1 MTWRISRVFGI
12 DTARAASIARRVSSR
27 VTSCWR
33 PDTAI
38 IPREFCEPTCMPEM
52 PTNAERT
59 LRPERRSAASTAAA
73 TDWTVRS
80 MSMTTPLRRP
90 SEGACPMPMTST
102 PPLRPPT
109 SPMSTQTCVV
119 PMSIATSTDWSVTER
134 PPSLTLL
141 LLPTYVRVTAR
152 PSLEEMAPDYSDV
165 LEDAPAEREQG
176 HEIEVDPQPVSQ
188 EREGGREERVRVEAR
203 QEDACIEVP
212 LELGAKRAEERVER
226 GEDADR
232 GVARPLD
239 REVEAQRQSKQH
251 PGDQAE
257 ERKPHELLIRAED
270 DAIGAA
276 HVDVV

>member
-12 DTARAASIARRVSSR
+12 DTARAASIARTVSSR

-80 MSMTTPLRRP
+80 ISMTTPFRRP
-90 SEGACPMPMTST
+90 SEGACPIPITST
-102 PPLRPPT
+102 LPLRPPT
-109 SPMSTQTCVV
+109 SPMSTQTFVV
-119 PMSIATSTDWSVTER
+119 PMSIATTTVWSVTER

-141 LLPTYVRVTAR
+141 LLPACVRATAR
-152 PSLEEMAPDYSDV
+152 PRLKEMAPDYSDV

-176 HEIEVDPQPVSQ
+176 NEIEVDTQPVTQ
-188 EREGGREERVRVEAR
+188 ERQRSREERVGIEAR
-203 QEDACIEVP
+203 QEDARVEVSF
-212 LELGAKRAEERVER
+212 ELGAKGAEKRVER

-232 GVARPLD
+232 RVARPLD
-239 REVEAQRQSKQH
+239 R
-251 PGDQAE
+251 
-257 ERKPHELLIRAED
+257 
-270 DAIGAA
+270 
-276 HVDVV
+276 